1 MRRTAAAITSRIWFQ
16 GPRVSREPAKVDSRR
31 LATSAFD
38 GFSGSLLPARKSQ
51 SGSGTR
57 KGDPLKDAR
66 LSSGDA
72 VDSIQVPNLPRFL
85 TRTQLVPRNAISQ
98 RSALFDVGK
107 SPCRLL
113 IGWSVG
119 GRSPQG

>member
-85 TRTQLVPRNAISQ
+85 TRTGRPGKCGPNATCAAK
-98 RSALFDVGK
+98 RDLTTLCAL
-107 SPCRLL
+107 
-113 IGWSVG
+113 
-119 GRSPQG
+119 